1 MESESGFPELQELLA
16 RPESVTLEFKR
27 EAESPIPIAKILS
40 AFANTSGGWLVL
52 GIADDKSLRGIASEK
67 DTMQV
72 LEAASDHLIEPPLLV
87 RFKAIVEHERTILL
101 VRVDESPEKPH
112 KARNNRGDWV
122 TYVRTKDK
130 SVPAGSA
137 AGKWLRQEQPADY
150 DLVQSYPVRRL
161 LEYLQKNER
170 ITARQFA
177 QLVNMSEYR
186 ASKLL
191 QLLSRQGTLLQLE
204 NQRPKGYVL
213 RKTPI

>member
-1 MESESGFPELQELLA
+1 MESESGFPDLEELLA

-27 EAESPIPIAKILS
+27 EAESPLPIAKIMS

-52 GIADDKSLRGIASEK
+52 GVADDRSIRGIASEK
-67 DTMQV
+67 DAMQV
-72 LEAASDHLIEPPLLV
+72 LEAASDQFIEPPLLV
-87 RFKAIVEHERTILL
+87 RFRTLRKDEQTVLI

-112 KARNNRGDWV
+112 RTRTAKGDWV

-130 SVPAGSA
+130 SVPAGPV
-137 AGKWLRQEQPADY
+137 AGKWLRQEQPADGEM
-150 DLVQSYPVRRL
+150 LQTYPVRRL
-161 LEYLQKNER
+161 LDYLQKNER

-213 RKTPI
+213 RKAPI